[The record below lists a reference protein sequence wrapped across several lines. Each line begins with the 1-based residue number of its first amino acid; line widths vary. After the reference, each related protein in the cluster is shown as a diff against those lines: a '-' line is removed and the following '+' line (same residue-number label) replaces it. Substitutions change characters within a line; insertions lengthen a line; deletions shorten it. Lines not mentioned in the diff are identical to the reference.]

1 MAPLVVAKTAAIV
14 AKLQYLVA
22 IELLAAAQ
30 AVDLR
35 ELPQAALGQ
44 GTRAAHT
51 TVRAHVPRLDEDRP
65 LGPDIEIIATLLAA
79 GGIATTDMLSP

>member
-44 GTRAAHT
+44 GTRAAYT
-51 TVRAHVPRLDEDRP
+51 TVRARVPRLDEDRP